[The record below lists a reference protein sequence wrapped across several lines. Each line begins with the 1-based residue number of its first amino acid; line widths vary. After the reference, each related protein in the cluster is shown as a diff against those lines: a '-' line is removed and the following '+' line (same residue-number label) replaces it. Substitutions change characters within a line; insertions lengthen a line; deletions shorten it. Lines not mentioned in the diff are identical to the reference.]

1 MQVIRSIKSLRRA
14 VAKAKSAGQ
23 RVGFVP
29 TMGALHEG
37 HLSLIRRCRKE
48 NDLVILSIFVN
59 PTQFGPAED
68 FARYPR
74 EEKKDKKLA
83 KQEKV
88 DIIFYPSVKTVYPKG
103 YLTYIDVEKLT
114 QPLCGQSRPG
124 HFRGVATVV
133 GKLLNIVAP
142 DVVYLGQKDAQQ
154 AAVVRQMVRDLNFPV
169 AVTVCSTVRD
179 IDGLALS
186 SRNGYLSPA
195 QRKEA
200 TVIYRSLREA
210 KARARQG
217 ERRAGTLLRGIRSR
231 ILRESS
237 GVPEYIECVQAQT
250 LVPLKRIE
258 GKVMIAVAV
267 RFQKTR
273 LIDNIV
279 FHI

>member
-88 DIIFYPSVKTVYPKG
+88 DIIFYPSVKTVYLKG

-258 GKVMIAVAV
+258 GKVMISVAV